1 MTDTGFYSYLVSF
14 KELPISNVLYAYYTL
29 DGTTII
35 LDHNNAMYMGDMMEY
50 PLANTLQRDDNGIQ
64 IDIHTNK
71 YYPDDSGAQNVSL
84 PDVTII
90 PILYDGVL
98 PYIPVQCP
106 TPE

>member
-1 MTDTGFYSYLVSF
+1 
-14 KELPISNVLYAYYTL
+14 
-29 DGTTII
+29 
-35 LDHNNAMYMGDMMEY
+35 MGDMMEY
-50 PLANTLQRDDNGIQ
+50 FLENTLQHDD
-64 IDIHTNK
+64 K
-71 YYPDDSGAQNVSL
+71 YYPDGSGAQNVSL